1 MWMNKMIENLNRKI
15 KLTLKMEILKLKN
28 TIAKTKNSGDNL
40 NSKTEIKIKKSMSL
54 NLLIHIIQ
62 SEKQREKNWTKRWT
76 ESYGLKGSCQKT
88 KHIGTW
94 SFKR

>member
-1 MWMNKMIENLNRKI
+1 MNKMIENLNRKI

-62 SEKQREKNWTKRWT
+62 SEKQREKN
-76 ESYGLKGSCQKT
+76 
-88 KHIGTW
+88 
-94 SFKR
+94 